1 MASLSGQNPSATFP
15 SLIKTINNNPVS
27 ASLVQLSDGNGNGLP
42 ISVSTVNVSISSPL
56 TASIVAAT
64 NNGNGT
70 NFKIGDDAWIGD
82 VNLGNTFQV
91 MGQEDSTKGY
101 IKFSNFAAG
110 PIVGAASSSIL
121 QLTGSLNVSGSITS
135 TISELNSTLINSNGV
150 VITGGTSQLRL
161 VNNTGIWA
169 DGVQSSYL
177 QFSGSYG
184 RYVSVLGGAAGTD
197 STIQRLQF
205 SSQYTQFVT
214 SSINSTPVPTHL
226 VEVLGGDLYV
236 SNNTT
241 ASIVWA
247 TNNGNGTN
255 FKIGDDAWIG
265 DVNIG
270 NTLQIMGQEDAT
282 QGFIKFGSGTSSA
295 IIGGVAGSSL
305 LQVTGSIAVSSVLSL
320 KPQNPL
326 PAASTAPYSFAVSA
340 SSPTKPYFSDGT
352 NWNPLY

>member
-15 SLIKTINNNPVS
+15 SLIKTINNNPVT
-27 ASLVQLSDGNGNGLP
+27 SLVQLSDGNGNGLP
-42 ISVSTVNVSISSPL
+42 ISVSTTNVSISTPL

-70 NFKIGDDAWIGD
+70 NFKIGDDIFLGD
-82 VNLGNTFQV
+82 VNISNTFQV
-91 MGQEDSTKGY
+91 KGVGDGTQGF
-101 IKFSNFAAG
+101 IKFGSGSNSAIIGGVAG
-110 PIVGAASSSIL
+110 ASIFQIS
-121 QLTGSLNVSGSITS
+121 GSLNVSSSITS
-135 TISELNSTLINSNGV
+135 TVSGLNSTLTNSNGM

-161 VNNTGIWA
+161 INNTGIWA
-169 DGVQSSYL
+169 DDVQSSYL

-214 SSINSTPVPTHL
+214 SSIDTTPVPTHL

-255 FKIGDDAWIG
+255 FQIGDDVWLG
-265 DVNIG
+265 DVNIA
-270 NTLQIMGQEDAT
+270 NTLQIKGQQDGT
-282 QGFIKFGSGTSSA
+282 KGFIKFGSGSNSP
-295 IIGGVAGSSL
+295 IVGGIAGSNVF
-305 LQVTGSIAVSSVLSL
+305 QVTGSVAVSSVLSL
-320 KPQNPL
+320 APQNPL

-340 SSPTKPYFSDGT
+340 STPAKPYFSDGT
-352 NWNPLY
+352 SWNALY